1 MPVSLQN
8 IPDLELVTLLSI
20 LTTYAEAES
29 QPKPYLIKDG
39 LKIIF

>member
-1 MPVSLQN
+1 MPVPLLKSSNLK
-8 IPDLELVTLLSI
+8 LVTLLSI
-20 LTTYAEAES
+20 LTAYAEAEA